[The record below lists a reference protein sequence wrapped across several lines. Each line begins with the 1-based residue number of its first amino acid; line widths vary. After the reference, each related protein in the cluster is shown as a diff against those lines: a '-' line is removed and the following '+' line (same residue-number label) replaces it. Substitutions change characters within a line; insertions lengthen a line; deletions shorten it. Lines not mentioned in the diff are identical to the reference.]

1 MAVRIHTAVK
11 NADDY
16 HGGFR
21 FAIED
26 HMPLDR
32 VRPQSSGDG
41 IAQRAHAGGVA
52 ERLEGVPQMAEV
64 GLLLHRAPSAMR
76 VVANL
81 RKIGQRR
88 AGYPKLPSPDIS

>member
-41 IAQRAHAGGVA
+41 IAQRAHAGVS
-52 ERLEGVPQMAEV
+52 R
-64 GLLLHRAPSAMR
+64 SALKASLKWPR
-76 VVANL
+76 
-81 RKIGQRR
+81 
-88 AGYPKLPSPDIS
+88 